1 MPSLPQ
7 TQHDFQQYV
16 LRGETAIETH
26 VVGTSRLSVATRL
39 GIYGG
44 GYGARLTEA
53 LQANFP
59 MLAKL
64 LGESDFATLAAEY
77 IRSHDSTF
85 ASIRYYGAQL
95 AVFLAREPA
104 YAAAPILAEF
114 ARWEWAI
121 AGIFDAADAV
131 PVEVSVMAT
140 LAPERWA
147 GLKLAFHPAIE
158 CMELTWN
165 VAPIWKALS
174 QDLEPPSLELADP
187 PEQWLLW
194 RRDLEVYFRSLTA
207 AETAALDAARGGASF
222 GEICA
227 ALSDRVTEAQAPAQ
241 AAGFLREWL
250 QSGLITGISDITS
263 AADV

>member
-1 MPSLPQ
+1 MTSLPQ
-7 TQHDFQQYV
+7 IQHDFQQYM
-16 LRGETAIETH
+16 LRGETAIEAH
-26 VVGTSRLSVATRL
+26 VVGTSRLTVATRL

-53 LQANFP
+53 LQSNFP
-59 MLAKL
+59 MLAQL
-64 LGESDFATLAAEY
+64 LGESDFETLAAEY
-77 IRSHDSTF
+77 VRSHDSTF
-85 ASIRYYGAQL
+85 ASIRYYGARM
-95 AVFLAREPA
+95 AEFLAREPA

-131 PVEVSVMAT
+131 PVDVNVMAT
-140 LAPERWA
+140 LAPQRWA
-147 GLKLAFHPAIE
+147 GLKIAFHPAIE
-158 CMELTWN
+158 RVELAWN
-165 VAPIWKALS
+165 VPPIWKALS
-174 QDLEPPSLELADP
+174 QDLEPPSAELVDP

-207 AETAALDAARGGASF
+207 AETTALDAARGGASF
-222 GEICA
+222 GEICT
-227 ALSDRVTEAQAPAQ
+227 ALCNCVTEAEAPAQ

-263 AADV
+263 ATDA